1 MKKIIIASISA
12 FAVFCAMSVITS
24 VNVSESSLSELS
36 KANVEAL
43 AAPQK
48 AEKKVETVADFMR
61 EYFGCPGGNNKCFTG
76 SISYGGAAINGTWY
90 MK

>member
-1 MKKIIIASISA
+1 MKKVIIASVSALAILSVATVIS
-12 FAVFCAMSVITS
+12 CKTISK
-24 VNVSESSLSELS
+24 SSINELS

-43 AAPQK
+43 AAPK
-48 AEKKVETVADFMR
+48 AKKVETVADFMR

-76 SISYGGAAINGTWY
+76 SISYGGASINGTWY